1 MKILMIDNYDSFTY
15 NLVQYLREL
24 TNTKITVVR
33 NDEVPVDFVQD
44 FDCIFIS
51 PGPGVP
57 KDSGIIIEVIKK
69 YAPHKPIF
77 GVCLGL
83 QAIGEAFGGN
93 LTNLDQVYHGV
104 HTPVI
109 ITDPGETIFAG
120 IPSPFQAGRY
130 HSWVV
135 SKDNFPQDLVIT
147 AEDEHGMIMAASH
160 RTYQVKGVQFHPESI
175 LTPDG
180 KKILKNFLVES
191 EAIYK
196 KQLIENTF

>member
-24 TNTKITVVR
+24 TGQSIKVVR
-33 NDEVPVDFVQD
+33 NDEVEVDFVND

-57 KDSGIIIEVIKK
+57 QQSGIILDVIKTYGSVK
-69 YAPHKPIF
+69 SIF

-83 QAIGEAFGGN
+83 QAIGVAYGGD
-93 LTNLDQVYHGV
+93 LINLDQVYHGV
-104 HTPVI
+104 HTP
-109 ITDPGETIFAG
+109 ITIVDPGETIFDG
-120 IPSPFQAGRY
+120 LKSPFMAGRY

-135 SKDNFPQDLVIT
+135 NGSTLPSVLQIT
-147 AEDEHGMIMAASH
+147 AVDESNMIMAASH
-160 RTYQVKGVQFHPESI
+160 KTYHVKGVQFHPESV

-180 KKILKNFLVES
+180 KKVLANFLKES
-191 EAIYK
+191 EVRYK
-196 KQLIENTF
+196 RELTENTF

>member
-83 QAIGEAFGGN
+83 QAIGKHLE
-93 LTNLDQVYHGV
+93 
-104 HTPVI
+104 
-109 ITDPGETIFAG
+109 ET
-120 IPSPFQAGRY
+120 
-130 HSWVV
+130 
-135 SKDNFPQDLVIT
+135 
-147 AEDEHGMIMAASH
+147 
-160 RTYQVKGVQFHPESI
+160 
-175 LTPDG
+175 
-180 KKILKNFLVES
+180 
-191 EAIYK
+191 
-196 KQLIENTF
+196 

>member
-57 KDSGIIIEVIKK
+57 KDSGIII
-69 YAPHKPIF
+69 
-77 GVCLGL
+77 
-83 QAIGEAFGGN
+83 GEAFGGN
-93 LTNLDQVYHGV
+93 LTNLDQVYHGE
-104 HTPVI
+104 HTPVM

-180 KKILKNFLVES
+180 KRILKNM
-191 EAIYK
+191 
-196 KQLIENTF
+196 T

>member
-24 TNTKITVVR
+24 TNKRIKVVR
-33 NDEVPVDFVQD
+33 NDEVSVDFVHD
-44 FDCIFIS
+44 YDCIFIS

-57 KDSGIIIEVIKK
+57 KDSGIIIDVIKT
-69 YAPHKPIF
+69 YASSKSIF

-93 LTNLDQVYHGV
+93 LINLEQVYHGV
-104 HTPVI
+104 HTPVMI
-109 ITDPGETIFAG
+109 KDPGEYIFNG
-120 IPSPFQAGRY
+120 IQSPFMAGRY

-135 SKDNFPQDLVIT
+135 DKKNFPDELQIT
-147 AEDEHGMIMAASH
+147 AEDENGMIMAASH
-160 RTYQVKGVQFHPESI
+160 RQHHVKGVQFHPESV

-180 KKILKNFLVES
+180 KRILQNFLQES
-191 EAIYK
+191 QVFFK
-196 KQLIENTF
+196 KQLAANIF